1 MKKKHWSKEEI
12 MLLGTMSDIELAKI
26 IGVATPTVMFKRR
39 DLKVSAYQDKRK
51 WTESEFNIIRQNKNK
66 DAAAL
71 LNCSVSTIEKLVEKY
86 ELSRENS
93 QKVSSKL
100 KRPKKEPISVKL
112 PPSLIAWLDD
122 QDESRAVVIEN
133 ACKKLGYK

>member
-1 MKKKHWSKEEI
+1 